1 MYNMTTKNIIKIII
15 VVILTTWIFGV
26 ILAYGSSKTKTSE
39 AQATVKEL
47 IELKDQKQQCK
58 DSLNYQE
65 TIEEYKGLFHCNE
78 NDERISELKSLLK
91 ESLLNDYEQVDS
103 IIMEKQLQMIAEN
116 TWSKLAQLEAF
127 LQSE

>member
-1 MYNMTTKNIIKIII
+1 MTTKNIIKIII

-39 AQATVKEL
+39 AQETVKEL

-65 TIEEYKGLFHCNE
+65 TIEEYKGLYHCNG